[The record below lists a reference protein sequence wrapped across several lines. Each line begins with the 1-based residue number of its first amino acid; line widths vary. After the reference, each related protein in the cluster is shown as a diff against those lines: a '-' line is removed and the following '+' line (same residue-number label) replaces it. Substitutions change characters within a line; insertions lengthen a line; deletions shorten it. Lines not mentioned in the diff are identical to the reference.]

1 MLSSPPCLHSLP
13 HIPPLPGA
21 VAQKV
26 ESPCGKL
33 QPNEKKQ
40 IFTDLISHTKGNFAV
55 YATYFTLEVQP
66 FWCVCVRAALF
77 QAQLLSVFKQ
87 YPSESTV
94 YSKWVISLNMLQQT
108 KRPRHAPP
116 FRQNIAVSRRMQA
129 SRGSLGNLWI
139 QGNAAASRKQCIEVS
154 QRMLAN
160 MVVFYGYET
169 ERHGKPSNTIKQWR
183 YVLHHIICF

>member
-1 MLSSPPCLHSLP
+1 MKKTNLYWSHLSHQRQLCRLRNIL
-13 HIPPLPGA
+13 
-21 VAQKV
+21 
-26 ESPCGKL
+26 
-33 QPNEKKQ
+33 
-40 IFTDLISHTKGNFAV
+40 
-55 YATYFTLEVQP
+55 YAGSTTILVCV
-66 FWCVCVRAALF
+66 CVCVRAALF

-87 YPSESTV
+87 CPSESTV